1 LGIMSTGQPTFSDP
15 KLLDDLARRLA
26 EGLPKGIQMLQAD
39 LERNLRAGLEAA
51 LKRLDLVT
59 REELE
64 VQAAVLAR
72 TRAKLEAL
80 QQRIADLECRIQTSA
95 RPPG

>member
-1 LGIMSTGQPTFSDP
+1 MSTGQPTFSDP

>member
-1 LGIMSTGQPTFSDP
+1 MKNPRPSFPDP
-15 KLLDDLARRLA
+15 KVLDDLARRLA
-26 EGLPKGIQMLQAD
+26 DGLPKGIHMLQAD

-51 LKRLDLVT
+51 LKRLELVT

-64 VQAAVLAR
+64 VQAGVLAR
-72 TRAKLEAL
+72 TREKLDTL
-80 QQRIADLECRIQTSA
+80 QQRVADLERRLEGSDR

>member
-1 LGIMSTGQPTFSDP
+1 MSTGQPIFSDP

-72 TRAKLEAL
+72 TRAKLETL